1 MGSCPDT
8 DIDPIFHLRVLLS
21 ERSGLALLNGP
32 ILFCLRTFFLLVKS
46 SSKAQAK
53 LITLLTASQMS
64 RTCHVKNYHWKHYK
78 K

>member
-8 DIDPIFHLRVLLS
+8 DIDPIFDLRMLLL
-21 ERSGLALLNGP
+21 ERSGLALLNRP
-32 ILFCLRTFFLLVKS
+32 ILFCLRTFVFLVKS

-64 RTCHVKNYHWKHYK
+64 RTCPA
-78 K
+78 